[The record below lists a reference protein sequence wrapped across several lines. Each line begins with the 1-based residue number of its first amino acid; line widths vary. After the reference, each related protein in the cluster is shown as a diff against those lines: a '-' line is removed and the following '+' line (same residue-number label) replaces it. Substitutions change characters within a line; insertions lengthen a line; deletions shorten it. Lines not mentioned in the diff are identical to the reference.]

1 MPLTADWISGRDPFS
16 DDSARARAA
25 RAGMWLFILVVAIVF
40 VSMLLGY
47 LVVRIDPDPDV
58 PWKGSRTPG
67 LPLALLVSTVALIAS
82 SVTHHRALAA
92 ARATGGVAVWR
103 WMAVTCGLAAIFLVT
118 QGLAWVQMWQGLPV
132 APPDLP
138 PEAGDPLL
146 PDLFSWTFFVLT
158 GLHAAHVV
166 GGCVG
171 LGLVTAH
178 AHASRYGPGRS
189 NGVLLSAMY
198 WHSLDAI
205 WIVTY
210 LTLWLGA
217 R

>member
-1 MPLTADWISGRDPFS
+1 
-16 DDSARARAA
+16 
-25 RAGMWLFILVVAIVF
+25 
-40 VSMLLGY
+40 MLLGY

-138 PEAGDPLL
+138 PEPGDPLL